1 MTPRTPKS
9 GTKPSDENL
18 PKFDPV
24 KFFPGYVPRR
34 VSHGED
40 EYNIIYTGVPDTGLC
55 GNYWNVPEGEA
66 GRGKRRS
73 KLRSPSVRRA
83 STPAI
88 GTFTVPHPPQE
99 QSPGEPTSVVQ
110 AKDIVPLSRPSVIAK
125 NPQEMSPGK
134 TVAISVTVAMGGQE
148 STTNAAGESRAK
160 EIPANLRDG
169 RGIKRKLEDT
179 EDNDDVDVDDKY
191 KVTSTARFSLQQKSE
206 DDFAAYESLK
216 WESLVRPNQLNQGV
230 LPDAVQHAVVLRP
243 PHHLV
248 SLLRINGFNN
258 KGLSHTNSNIMVA
271 TMLEGEVIVVLPTKD
286 VTVRKGDSFFI
297 PPKTPYNI
305 MNQAA
310 RDAELSL
317 VQFRPAVVPNI

>member
-1 MTPRTPKS
+1 MAPRTPKS

-24 KFFPGYVPRR
+24 KFSPGYVPRR
-34 VSHGED
+34 VSHGNE
-40 EYNIIYTGVPDTGLC
+40 EYNIVYTGVPDTGLC
-55 GNYWNVPEGEA
+55 GNYWNLPEGEA

-110 AKDIVPLSRPSVIAK
+110 AKEIVPLLRPSVIAK
-125 NPQEMSPGK
+125 NPQEKFPGK
-134 TVAISVTVAMGGQE
+134 SVATSVTVAMGGQE
-148 STTNAAGESRAK
+148 ESTTKAARESRPK
-160 EIPANLRDG
+160 KIPANSGDG
-169 RGIKRKLEDT
+169 RGIKRKLADT
-179 EDNDDVDVDDKY
+179 EDDDDVDD
-191 KVTSTARFSLQQKSE
+191 KVTSTARISLQQKSE

-216 WESLVRPNQLNQGV
+216 WESLVRPNQLNLGV

-271 TMLEGEVIVVLPTKD
+271 TMLEGEVIVLLPSKD

-305 MNQAA
+305 MNQSA

-317 VQFRPAVVPNI
+317 VQYRPAVVSNI